1 MLKKVGNVELNFT
14 TEKIFK
20 IRNCLGEN
28 GVCAVFNINAEN
40 KPVSGMLTPTELGIA
55 EGEYAYYEYFTKESG
70 ILKKGE
76 SIDIC
81 LNDNNEYLLY
91 SFVLCSDRE
100 KIELGRTDKFMGTIM
115 DKYYK

>member
-1 MLKKVGNVELNFT
+1 MCDKN
-14 TEKIFK
+14 
-20 IRNCLGEN
+20 EN
-28 GVCAVFNINAEN
+28 LHF
-40 KPVSGMLTPTELGIA
+40 
-55 EGEYAYYEYFTKESG
+55 Y
-70 ILKKGE
+70 
-76 SIDIC
+76 IC